1 MGKELYIIQMEINLQ
16 ENIKMVKKMEKEI
29 FITIT
34 ETNIKETLK
43 II

>member
-34 ETNIKETLK
+34 EINMKETLK